1 MKRLFSWSYTK
12 SVVMVWLMLVSLFW
26 FQYITMST
34 FWEALLFSICIFI
47 PSILIT
53 NYLSNVLLP
62 KVIATKQM
70 KRFVIQFIICSLFM
84 AFLHF
89 CVFVIFYKLET
100 EGILEPSDLNQRRY
114 SLIMEFLTAIPA
126 PVIINLG
133 FCGLRFY
140 YEHTKLQ
147 ETHLKA
153 QLQILQQQVNPH
165 FMFNVLNHIY
175 ILMKKDV
182 DLASSLL
189 VNYSEVL
196 RYQLYNGKKEFVTLA
211 EEVQFLKEVID
222 VEKMRWGNELKVDC
236 KWNLEN
242 GEMPMYPLILIAFV
256 ENAFKHVSRSISDT
270 GYINVLFEQ
279 EGNNIYLEIEN
290 SKSKQPV
297 KKNKSSGIGL
307 KNIQERLSILY
318 PDRHR
323 LDIEE
328 NDQVY
333 IIRLN
338 ITL

>member
-1 MKRLFSWSYTK
+1 MKKYFSWNYSR
-12 SVVMVWLMLVSLFW
+12 VVALVWLMLVSLFW
-26 FQYITMST
+26 FQYISMAA
-34 FWEALLFSICIFI
+34 FWEAILFSACIFI
-47 PSILIT
+47 PSILIA
-53 NYLSNVLLP
+53 NYLSNTLLP
-62 KVIATKQM
+62 KAIETSQM
-70 KRFVIQFIICSLFM
+70 KRFFIQFVVCSLLM

-89 CVFVIFYKLET
+89 CTFVIFDVLET
-100 EGILEPSDLNQRRY
+100 RGIIEPSDLFSRKHSY
-114 SLIMEFLTAIPA
+114 IVEFLTATPA

-147 ETHLKA
+147 EVHLKT
-153 QLQILQQQVNPH
+153 QLQILQQQINPH

-182 DLASSLL
+182 DLASNLL

-196 RYQLYNGKKEFVTLA
+196 RYQLYNGKKEFVTLG

-222 VEKMRWGNELKVDC
+222 VEKLRWGNELEVKC
-236 KWNLEN
+236 QWNLEN
-242 GEMPMYPLILIAFV
+242 GEIQISPLILISFV

-270 GYINVLFEQ
+270 GYINILFEQ
-279 EGNNIYLEIEN
+279 RGNNIYLEIEN
-290 SKSKQPV
+290 SKSKQSIE
-297 KKNKSSGIGL
+297 KNKSSGIGL
-307 KNIQERLSILY
+307 KNTKERLSILY
-318 PDRHR
+318 PNKHK